1 MSGPK
6 KTFVLP
12 MVNVTIK
19 LDVGDEFVNPGT
31 FIPSYPDENA
41 PVDKTE
47 KRNDFLVLHS
57 DEDKDW
63 VACCLLLQLEHS
75 QNSQKGFKGRC
86 TLVIEEWFYIM
97 GVKKVR
103 VLQ

>member
-1 MSGPK
+1 
-6 KTFVLP
+6 

-19 LDVGDEFVNPGT
+19 RDVGDEFVNPGT
-31 FIPSYPDENA
+31 FIPSYPEENA

-63 VACCLLLQLEHS
+63 VACCPLLQLEHS
-75 QNSQKGFKGRC
+75 QKGFKGTC
-86 TLVIEEWFYIM
+86 TSAIEQGCYESSCFAI
-97 GVKKVR
+97 K
-103 VLQ
+103 